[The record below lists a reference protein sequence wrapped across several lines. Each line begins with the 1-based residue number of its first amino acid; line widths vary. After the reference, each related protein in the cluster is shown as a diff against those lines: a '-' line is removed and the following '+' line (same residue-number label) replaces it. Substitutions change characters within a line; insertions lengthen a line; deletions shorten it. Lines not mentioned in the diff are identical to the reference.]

1 MDLIRSEITGRGGL
15 FRVSLTPD
23 EAAESAGLSRTR
35 IFEAIRSGTLTAR
48 KCGKA
53 TIIETEELA
62 RWVRSLP
69 TRSRKAA
76 GKAGV

>member
-1 MDLIRSEITGRGGL
+1 MDFVRGEITGRGSL

-23 EAAESAGLSRTR
+23 EAAESAGVSRTR

-53 TIIETEELA
+53 TIIEPEELA
-62 RWVRSLP
+62 RWVRTLP
-69 TRSRKAA
+69 TRGGQAA
-76 GKAGV
+76 GKTAI